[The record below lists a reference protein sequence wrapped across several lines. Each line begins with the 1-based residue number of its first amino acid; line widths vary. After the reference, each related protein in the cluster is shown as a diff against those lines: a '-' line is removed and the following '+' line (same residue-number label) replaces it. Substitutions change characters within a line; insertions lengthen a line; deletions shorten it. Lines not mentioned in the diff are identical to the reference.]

1 MSILDAKMHD
11 GGTVRSYLKDLL
23 LNLWLQG
30 SDFDSKRPFGDGAW
44 QFDVYAALIAAN
56 LIPGKLDEDGCVD
69 SVNEAAADR
78 CITEAIKEL
87 FAEPSN
93 LKLQRPSTKP
103 KTLEEAFGRLEAVI
117 KHLRAGQL
125 AHAKF
130 DFNCIN
136 YDPQA
141 PTGCGTAGCAYGE
154 FPVIFPEDFDFVNPT
169 KYRNLIDGDLAAV
182 GDILNK
188 TTHATR
194 MGESIPE
201 YLGISRHATS
211 VLFDTGTNLAAREG
225 VAKLTRLCGIAPL
238 HAKATRYEVA
248 DNMQTFLDW
257 AKAHCATLEDLA
269 SL

>member
-23 LNLWLQG
+23 LSLWLQG

-44 QFDVYAALIAAN
+44 QFDVYAALITAN
-56 LIPGKLDEDGCVD
+56 LIPGKLDEDGYVD
-69 SVNEAAADR
+69 SVDEAAADQL
-78 CITEAIKEL
+78 IIEAVKEL

-93 LKLQRPSTKP
+93 LKLQPVSTKP
-103 KTLEEAFGRLEAVI
+103 KTLDEAFGRLEAVI
-117 KHLRAGQL
+117 KHLRTGQL
-125 AHAKF
+125 AHVKF
-130 DFNCIN
+130 DFSFIN
-136 YDPQA
+136 FDPQA
-141 PTGCGTAGCAYGE
+141 TTGCGTAGCAYGE

-169 KYRNLIDGDLAAV
+169 KHRNLIDGGTVDV

-188 TTHATR
+188 STYATSLA
-194 MGESIPE
+194 ENVPK
-201 YLGISRHATS
+201 YLGLSRHAAS
-211 VLFDTGTNLAAREG
+211 VLFDTCPMLTMAEG